1 MTRPAVALAVSFVD
15 CINRADI
22 DGLIE
27 LMSEDHS
34 LEVFD
39 EEPMVG
45 ANANRDAWID
55 YFMSFPD
62 YVIYPRRIAEI
73 DGGAAVLGHT
83 TGSHLGLSDDDEK
96 TLTLIWV
103 AHVEDGAVTRWRLVE
118 DSIQNRR
125 AFGFND

>member
-1 MTRPAVALAVSFVD
+1 MNRPAVAVAVSFVD
-15 CINRADI
+15 CINRTDI
-22 DGLIE
+22 DGLVE
-27 LMSEDHS
+27 LMSEDHA

-39 EEPMVG
+39 EEPLAG
-45 ANANRDAWID
+45 RDANRDAWID

-73 DGGAAVLGHT
+73 DEGAAVLGHT
-83 TGSHLGLSDDDEK
+83 TGSHLGLPDDEEK
-96 TLTLIWV
+96 NCTLIWI
-103 AHVEDGAVTRWRLVE
+103 AHVEDGRVTRWRLVE